1 MINVFKVLINNKMLP
16 EIIHKNYFN
25 RNRIWSGKDP
35 LSMHRTESNEAAR
48 FSDISSTIN
57 DENIITAPG
66 QQEKNSFNFK
76 RRIL

>member
-1 MINVFKVLINNKMLP
+1 
-16 EIIHKNYFN
+16 
-25 RNRIWSGKDP
+25 
-35 LSMHRTESNEAAR
+35 MHRTESNEAAR